1 MDEINEVMIKEAI
14 TPISLRKT
22 RKILEQ
28 MENCVCKMYVEG
40 KKGTGFFMKIPYK
53 NDLLKVLITNNH
65 VLNDNDIDIGNTITF
80 SFDNGKPII
89 NIKIKENMKRYTNE
103 ILDITIIELK

>member
-28 MENCVCKMYVEG
+28 MEIVFVKCM
-40 KKGTGFFMKIPYK
+40 
-53 NDLLKVLITNNH
+53 LKEE
-65 VLNDNDIDIGNTITF
+65 
-80 SFDNGKPII
+80 
-89 NIKIKENMKRYTNE
+89 KEQDF
-103 ILDITIIELK
+103 L